1 MTLFAATTAFFVF
14 IFVVI
19 GNYAGRRV
27 KTLEDYYVAGRRAPT
42 FLIIGTL
49 VASNMSTTVF
59 MGEAGFTY
67 AGQLGPYLLLP
78 GLPVTGY
85 VFGALFFGTYL
96 RRSKATTVAAFFG
109 ERFAS
114 PEVQRI
120 AGWTVILGLG
130 GYLLVVTQGAALLLS
145 DLTGVSYAEGVLIAW
160 LSYST
165 FTLYAGSKGVVITD
179 TLMFLL
185 FTAASFFV
193 VAHLVESFGGI
204 SQTIQDL
211 TRQDVKPD
219 LMSWHGIIGEG
230 TPWPT
235 ALDFLIWFVLI
246 DLSWSLVYA
255 VSPWQSSRHL
265 MAKSEHVVLRASIYT
280 VLVVIFL
287 QIAIYGAG
295 GFVNVANPNIENEET
310 VLIWAAMHLV
320 PSYLG
325 AILVAGI
332 VCAALSSAS
341 TFLSLV
347 GFSVSKDLGI
357 QNTAESLGRTRTAM
371 ALISLV
377 VLGLSLFLPH
387 NLFWI
392 TLFIGTVFASS
403 WGPVGLM
410 SIWSRSITA
419 RGARWGMLAGLL
431 ANIVPAALDYIGL
444 IDLPSYMEP
453 VLLGIM
459 ASLLFA
465 RLGSRGDVVS
475 EQERDYRT
483 QLHQTPPVDIDRRA
497 TRITLLAPMLLI
509 AYGCVMPFLLLHF
522 YVEPYQLGAGIIG
535 LGESIDWRHAEP
547 WFVIGPL
554 LIHVPLGVIAWRVI
568 RRRYSPSASM
578 VTASHA

>member
-1 MTLFAATTAFFVF
+1 MTLFAYTIAFFVV
-14 IFVVI
+14 IFVVV
-19 GNYAGRRV
+19 GSFAGRRV

-49 VASNMSTTVF
+49 VASLMSTTVF

-78 GLPVTGY
+78 GLTVTGY
-85 VFGALFFGTYL
+85 VYGALFFGTFL
-96 RRSKATTVAAFFG
+96 RRSRATTVAAFFG

-114 PEVQRI
+114 SEVQRI

-145 DLTGVSYAEGVLIAW
+145 DLTGVSYAQGVLIAW
-160 LSYST
+160 LSYSA

-185 FTAASFFV
+185 FTGASFFFV
-193 VAHLVESFGGI
+193 MHLVEGFGGI

-211 TRQDVKPD
+211 TRQDVKPG
-219 LMSWHGIIGEG
+219 LMSWHGIIGDG

-235 ALDFLIWFVLI
+235 ALDFFIWFVLI

-280 VLVVIFL
+280 LLVVIFL

-295 GFVNVANPNIENEET
+295 GFVNLANPDIENEET
-310 VLIWAAMHLV
+310 VLIWAATNLV

-341 TFLSLV
+341 TFLSLI
-347 GFSVSKDLGI
+347 GFSASKDI
-357 QNTAESLGRTRTAM
+357 AAQTNAESLVRTRLAM

-410 SIWSRSITA
+410 SIWSRTITA

-431 ANIVPAALDYIGL
+431 ANIVPAALDYAGL

-453 VLLGIM
+453 VLLGIV
-459 ASLLFA
+459 ASVLFV

-475 EQERDYRT
+475 EAERDYRM
-483 QLHQTPPVDIDRRA
+483 QLHQTPSIDVDRRA
-497 TRITLLAPMLLI
+497 TRITLLAPKLLL

-522 YVEPYQLGAGIIG
+522 YVEPYQLGAGIIE
-535 LGESIDWRHAEP
+535 LGESVDWRHAEP

-568 RRRYSPSASM
+568 RRRYTPSASI
-578 VTASHA
+578 TPASHV

>member
-1 MTLFAATTAFFVF
+1 MTLFAYTIAFFVV

-19 GNYAGRRV
+19 GSFAGRRV

-49 VASNMSTTVF
+49 VASLMSTTVF

-78 GLPVTGY
+78 GLTVTGY
-85 VFGALFFGTYL
+85 VYGALFFGTFL
-96 RRSKATTVAAFFG
+96 RRSRATTVAAFFG

-114 PEVQRI
+114 SEVQRI

-145 DLTGVSYAEGVLIAW
+145 DLTGVSYAQGVLIAW
-160 LSYST
+160 LSYSA

-185 FTAASFFV
+185 FTGASFFFV
-193 VAHLVESFGGI
+193 MHLVEGFGGI

-211 TRQDVKPD
+211 TRQDVKPG
-219 LMSWHGIIGEG
+219 LTSWHGIIGDG

-235 ALDFLIWFVLI
+235 ALDFFVWFVLI

-295 GFVNVANPNIENEET
+295 GFVNLANPDIENEET
-310 VLIWAAMHLV
+310 VLIWAATNLV

-341 TFLSLV
+341 TFLSLI
-347 GFSVSKDLGI
+347 GFSASKDI
-357 QNTAESLGRTRTAM
+357 AAQTNAESLVRTRLAM

-410 SIWSRSITA
+410 SIWSRTITA

-431 ANIVPAALDYIGL
+431 ANIIPAALDYAGL

-453 VLLGIM
+453 VLLGIV
-459 ASLLFA
+459 ASVLFA
-465 RLGSRGDVVS
+465 RLGSRGDGVS
-475 EQERDYRT
+475 EAERDYRM
-483 QLHQTPPVDIDRRA
+483 QLHQTPSIDVDRRA
-497 TRITLLAPMLLI
+497 TRITLLAPKLLL

-522 YVEPYQLGAGIIG
+522 YVEPYQLGAGIIE
-535 LGESIDWRHAEP
+535 LGESVDWRHAEP

-554 LIHVPLGVIAWRVI
+554 LIHVPLGVIAWQVI
-568 RRRYSPSASM
+568 RRRYTPSASIAP
-578 VTASHA
+578 ASHA

>member
-27 KTLEDYYVAGRRAPT
+27 KTLEDYFVAGRRAPT

-96 RRSKATTVAAFFG
+96 RRSRATTVAAFFG
-109 ERFAS
+109 ARFAS
-114 PEVQRI
+114 PELQRI

-165 FTLYAGSKGVVITD
+165 FTLYAGSKGVVLTD

-193 VAHLVESFGGI
+193 VVHLVESFGGI

-211 TRQDVKPD
+211 TRQDVKPG
-219 LMSWHGIIGEG
+219 LTSWHGIIGDG

-295 GFVNVANPNIENEET
+295 GFVNLANPNIENEET

-371 ALISLV
+371 GLISLI

-453 VLLGIM
+453 VLLGIV

-465 RLGSRGDVVS
+465 QLGSRGNVVS

-483 QLHQTPPVDIDRRA
+483 QLHQTPPIDIDRRA

-509 AYGCVMPFLLLHF
+509 AYGCVMPFMLLHF
-522 YVEPYQLGAGIIG
+522 YVEPYQLGAGIIE

>member
-1 MTLFAATTAFFVF
+1 V
-14 IFVVI
+14 
-19 GNYAGRRV
+19 
-27 KTLEDYYVAGRRAPT
+27 
-42 FLIIGTL
+42 
-49 VASNMSTTVF
+49 
-59 MGEAGFTY
+59 
-67 AGQLGPYLLLP
+67 
-78 GLPVTGY
+78 
-85 VFGALFFGTYL
+85 
-96 RRSKATTVAAFFG
+96 
-109 ERFAS
+109 
-114 PEVQRI
+114 
-120 AGWTVILGLG
+120 
-130 GYLLVVTQGAALLLS
+130 
-145 DLTGVSYAEGVLIAW
+145 
-160 LSYST
+160 
-165 FTLYAGSKGVVITD
+165 
-179 TLMFLL
+179 
-185 FTAASFFV
+185 
-193 VAHLVESFGGI
+193 HLVESFGGI

-211 TRQDVKPD
+211 TRQDVKPG
-219 LMSWHGIIGEG
+219 LTSWHGIIGDG

-295 GFVNVANPNIENEET
+295 GFVNLANPNIENEET
-310 VLIWAAMHLV
+310 VLIWAAMNLV

-371 ALISLV
+371 ALISLIL
-377 VLGLSLFLPH
+377 LGLSLFLPH

-453 VLLGIM
+453 VLLGIV

-475 EQERDYRT
+475 EAERNYRT

-522 YVEPYQLGAGIIG
+522 YVEPYQLGAGIIE

-568 RRRYSPSASM
+568 RRRYSPSASIAP
-578 VTASHA
+578 ASHA

>member
-1 MTLFAATTAFFVF
+1 
-14 IFVVI
+14 
-19 GNYAGRRV
+19 
-27 KTLEDYYVAGRRAPT
+27 
-42 FLIIGTL
+42 
-49 VASNMSTTVF
+49 

-78 GLPVTGY
+78 GLTVTGY
-85 VFGALFFGTYL
+85 VYGALFFGTFL
-96 RRSKATTVAAFFG
+96 RRSRATTVAAFFG

-114 PEVQRI
+114 YEVQRI

-145 DLTGVSYAEGVLIAW
+145 DLTGVSYAQGVLIAW
-160 LSYST
+160 LSYSA

-179 TLMFLL
+179 TLMFL
-185 FTAASFFV
+185 FTGASFFGWCTWLR
-193 VAHLVESFGGI
+193 AWRYLPDDPRSHAAGCKAWLNELARHHRRWDAWPRPWISYLVCFDRS
-204 SQTIQDL
+204 
-211 TRQDVKPD
+211 
-219 LMSWHGIIGEG
+219 
-230 TPWPT
+230 
-235 ALDFLIWFVLI
+235 VLEPR
-246 DLSWSLVYA
+246 LRRE
-255 VSPWQSSRHL
+255 PWQSSRHL

-295 GFVNVANPNIENEET
+295 GFVNLANPDIENEET
-310 VLIWAAMHLV
+310 VLIWAATNLV

-341 TFLSLV
+341 TFLSLI
-347 GFSVSKDLGI
+347 GFSASKDI
-357 QNTAESLGRTRTAM
+357 AAQTNAESLVRTRLAM

-410 SIWSRSITA
+410 SIWSRTITA

-431 ANIVPAALDYIGL
+431 ANIIPAALDYAGL

-453 VLLGIM
+453 VLLGIV
-459 ASLLFA
+459 ASVLFA

-475 EQERDYRT
+475 DTERDYRT
-483 QLHQTPPVDIDRRA
+483 QLHQTPSVDVDRRA
-497 TRITLLAPMLLI
+497 ARITLLAPTLLI

-522 YVEPYQLGAGIIG
+522 YVEPYQLGAGIIE
-535 LGESIDWRHAEP
+535 LGESVDWRHAEP

-554 LIHVPLGVIAWRVI
+554 LIHVPLGVIAWQVI
-568 RRRYSPSASM
+568 RRRYTPSASIAP
-578 VTASHA
+578 ASHA

>member
-96 RRSKATTVAAFFG
+96 RRSRATTVAAFFS

-114 PEVQRI
+114 PELQRI

-193 VAHLVESFGGI
+193 VVHLVEGFGGI

-211 TRQDVKPD
+211 TRQDVKPG
-219 LMSWHGIIGEG
+219 LTSWHGVIGDG

-295 GFVNVANPNIENEET
+295 GFVNLANPNIENEET

-371 ALISLV
+371 ALISIM

-453 VLLGIM
+453 VLLGIV
-459 ASLLFA
+459 ASVLFA
-465 RLGSRGDVVS
+465 RLGSRGDFVS
-475 EQERDYRT
+475 EAERDYRT
-483 QLHQTPPVDIDRRA
+483 QLHQTPPVDVDRRA

-522 YVEPYQLGAGIIG
+522 YVEPYQLGAGIIE

-554 LIHVPLGVIAWRVI
+554 LIHVPLGVIAWWVI
-568 RRRYSPSASM
+568 RRRYSPSASIAP
-578 VTASHA
+578 ASHA

>member
-14 IFVVI
+14 IFVAV
-19 GNYAGRRV
+19 GSYAGRRV

-96 RRSKATTVAAFFG
+96 RRSRATTVAAFFG

-120 AGWTVILGLG
+120 AGWTVIVGLG

-145 DLTGVSYAEGVLIAW
+145 DLTGVSYTEGILIAW

-185 FTAASFFV
+185 FTAASFFLV
-193 VAHLVESFGGI
+193 VHLVEGFGGI

-211 TRQDVKPD
+211 TRQDVKPN
-219 LMSWHGIIGEG
+219 LTSWHGIIGDG

-235 ALDFLIWFVLI
+235 AMDFLIWFVLI
-246 DLSWSLVYA
+246 ELSWSLVYA

-295 GFVNVANPNIENEET
+295 GFVNLANTDIENEET
-310 VLIWAAMHLV
+310 VLIWAAMNLV

-371 ALISLV
+371 ALISLL

-453 VLLGIM
+453 VLLGIV
-459 ASLLFA
+459 ASVLFT

-475 EQERDYRT
+475 EAERDYRT
-483 QLHQTPPVDIDRRA
+483 QLHQTPSVDIDRQA
-497 TRITLLAPMLLI
+497 TRITLLAPALLI
-509 AYGCVMPFLLLHF
+509 VYGCVMPFLLLHF
-522 YVEPYQLGAGIIG
+522 YVEPYQLGAGIIE

-568 RRRYSPSASM
+568 RRRYTPSASM
-578 VTASHA
+578 APASHA

>member
-1 MTLFAATTAFFVF
+1 MTLFASTIAFFVV

-19 GNYAGRRV
+19 GSFAGRRV

-49 VASNMSTTVF
+49 VASLMSTTVF

-78 GLPVTGY
+78 GLTVTGY
-85 VFGALFFGTYL
+85 VYGALFFGTFL
-96 RRSKATTVAAFFG
+96 RRSRATTVAAFFG

-114 PEVQRI
+114 SEVQRI

-160 LSYST
+160 LSYSA

-185 FTAASFFV
+185 FTGASFLFV
-193 VAHLVESFGGI
+193 MHLVEGFGGI

-219 LMSWHGIIGEG
+219 LTSWHGIIGDG

-235 ALDFLIWFVLI
+235 ALDFFIWFVLI
-246 DLSWSLVYA
+246 DMSWSLVYA

-287 QIAIYGAG
+287 QVAIYGAG
-295 GFVNVANPNIENEET
+295 GFVNLANPDIENEET
-310 VLIWAAMHLV
+310 VLIWAASNLV

-341 TFLSLV
+341 TFLSLI
-347 GFSVSKDLGI
+347 GFSASKDIGA
-357 QNTAESLGRTRTAM
+357 QKSAESLVRTRLAM

-410 SIWSRSITA
+410 SIWSRTITA

-431 ANIVPAALDYIGL
+431 ANVVPAGLDYVDV
-444 IDLPSYMEP
+444 IDLPSYLEP
-453 VLLGIM
+453 VLLGIV
-459 ASLLFA
+459 ASVLFA
-465 RLGSRGDVVS
+465 RLGSRGDAVS
-475 EQERDYRT
+475 EAERDYRT
-483 QLHQTPPVDIDRRA
+483 QLHQTPPVDVDRRA
-497 TRITLLAPMLLI
+497 TRITLLAPTLLI

-522 YVEPYQLGAGIIG
+522 YVEPYQLGAGIIE
-535 LGESIDWRHAEP
+535 LGESIDWYHAEP

-568 RRRYSPSASM
+568 RRRYSPSAS
-578 VTASHA
+578 TAPASRA

>member
-1 MTLFAATTAFFVF
+1 MTLFAYTIAFFVV

-19 GNYAGRRV
+19 GGFAGRRV

-49 VASNMSTTVF
+49 VASLMSTTVF

-78 GLPVTGY
+78 GLTVTGY
-85 VFGALFFGTYL
+85 VYGALFFGTFL
-96 RRSKATTVAAFFG
+96 RRSRATTVAAFFG

-114 PEVQRI
+114 SEVQRI

-145 DLTGVSYAEGVLIAW
+145 DLTGVSYAQGVLIAW
-160 LSYST
+160 LSYSA

-185 FTAASFFV
+185 FTGASFFFV
-193 VAHLVESFGGI
+193 MHLVEGFGGI

-211 TRQDVKPD
+211 TRQDVKPG
-219 LMSWHGIIGEG
+219 LTSWHGIIGDG

-295 GFVNVANPNIENEET
+295 GFVNLANPDIENEET
-310 VLIWAAMHLV
+310 VLIWAAMNLV

-357 QNTAESLGRTRTAM
+357 QNNAESLGRTRTAM
-371 ALISLV
+371 ALISLM

-410 SIWSRSITA
+410 SIWSRTITA

-431 ANIVPAALDYIGL
+431 ANVVPAGLDYVGA
-444 IDLPSYMEP
+444 IDLPSYLEP
-453 VLLGIM
+453 VLLGIV
-459 ASLLFA
+459 ASVLFA
-465 RLGSRGDVVS
+465 GLGSRGDVVS
-475 EQERDYRT
+475 EAERDYRT
-483 QLHQTPPVDIDRRA
+483 QLHQTPSVDVDRRA
-497 TRITLLAPMLLI
+497 TRITLLAPTLLI

-522 YVEPYQLGAGIIG
+522 YVEPYQLGAGIIE
-535 LGESIDWRHAEP
+535 LGGSIDWHHAEP

-568 RRRYSPSASM
+568 RRRYSPSVSTAP
-578 VTASHA
+578 ASHA